1 MSLVRT
7 RCTGKC
13 GIYLNLLTCINIDE
27 YRDALCKIGNEMHSD
42 YRYSHSRLSRT
53 SAVRTAAKL
62 PFYFRLLLANNKETS
77 PAVPMGTALG
87 WAIIGLGLEFFG
99 EINVQFS
106 EIYLSHVFVLI

>member
-1 MSLVRT
+1 M
-7 RCTGKC
+7 
-13 GIYLNLLTCINIDE
+13 NLLTCINIDE

-62 PFYFRLLLANNKETS
+62 PFYFRLLLANNKDTG

-87 WAIIGLGLEFFG
+87 WAIIGLGLELFG

>member
-1 MSLVRT
+1 
-7 RCTGKC
+7 
-13 GIYLNLLTCINIDE
+13 
-27 YRDALCKIGNEMHSD
+27 MHSVK
-42 YRYSHSRLSRT
+42 SET
-53 SAVRTAAKL
+53 KCIATIGTAAKL
-62 PFYFRLLLANNKETS
+62 PFYFRLLLANNKDTS